1 MPQVRPTGP
10 QGSRLFKSLSRAV
23 TQEAQTR
30 PSTQHSSS
38 PQPATNTDSDKA
50 AQQNRRRGGETS
62 EQKKKTYSQAAA
74 TNSFAALSVM
84 DEEPPDKGD
93 EPGVERLVSA
103 SSSVSRT
110 STIVAHGELDG
121 VQCVDMLI
129 DTGASCSFVRRSW
142 AVNSGLSI
150 AESKQPTTVTL
161 ADNSTTVCRDEVRV
175 GCMSVNGSKAAGNLL
190 VMDELSNDV
199 IVGLSWQRAARLAI
213 TPGHPHDL
221 LNGRPVHRAEAAPKQ
236 RQPVGVTH
244 ALPLKLSTEHGDL
257 PRVRIAAALVH
268 PMRAE
273 RVTGS
278 DEQREQCGPRQQRL
292 SRMHAEHTPD
302 GLDAAVSRKLQQVLA
317 GHHRVFTDVL
327 PIKTAEQIAQSKQF
341 SIVLIGD
348 SVRPVKQRERRV
360 SPAEVEAATQWVK
373 EEVAAGRM
381 EPSTSEWAAQ
391 LVIVPKRND
400 KGEVSGWRICGD
412 YRNLNAV
419 TKADAEPLPLMQMV
433 FDQLKG
439 MRYFSKLDLLKGFN
453 QIPVEPKSRE
463 YMAVSTPVGLYQPTV
478 MPFGVK
484 NAPGSF
490 QREMRR
496 VLHEKLNKG
505 VFVFIDDIIIYS
517 RTEDEHIELIDW
529 VLSRL
534 EAEGYYT
541 NPGKCEFMRS
551 QVSFL
556 GHMVRREGLS
566 MQQHKVLAVKDWPV
580 PKCVKDVRAFLG
592 LAGFYRRFVHHFAS
606 IAQPL
611 TDLTK
616 IADRKWWDW
625 GAEQQRAF
633 DTLKR
638 ALTSAPVLA
647 HPDPQRQW
655 TVQTDASGYAL
666 GAVLSQKQD
675 DGTMRPVAYWSHKLN
690 SAARNY
696 SASERELMAIVE
708 ATKHWRQYLHGS
720 PHPILLKSD
729 HQPLVHLNTKEQLGR
744 RLNRWMEEL
753 CDLTFQIG
761 YVPGKDNAA
770 ADAMSRRSDLEPKG
784 EAEAKPPVLQVKLLA
799 LPQVTASNPDC
810 RWQLRQLAKTERST
824 TSSAQ
829 VSRWRVDGSWMSP
842 PSQSLAAVTRAAV
855 KPSETKDAQSD
866 VKSSEDAPSERESTL
881 VVESLLGDARVA
893 ATHDPQYQLMLKGEE
908 KHDGLLRRD
917 GLVYSRSGQVYIPND
932 RRLRT
937 RLLELAHDAVG
948 HFGRARTIERLSRH
962 CVWIGLTKEVEDWCR
977 SCGVCAANK
986 SSNALPAGLLKPLPI
1001 PDSPWDSVGIDFVG
1015 PLPMSKEGH
1024 DYILVL
1030 IDRLT
1035 KMLKLRA
1042 CNTSI
1047 TASQT
1052 GRLLVEMLL
1061 DVGKLP
1067 SSIVSDRDVRFTGAA
1082 WGQLWRGLKTELKM
1096 STAYHPQTDGQTER
1110 MNRTMQTVLRSYCE
1124 KREDWEEWLPFV
1136 AAAYNSTQ
1144 QESTKRTPFELNFAD
1159 PTRTIDPLQWALDEK
1174 KPGERGVS
1182 VEAERTLEEMR
1193 TIWRETRAR
1202 LVLEQEKQRKY
1213 ADQQRRDVKY
1223 EEGDSVWLST
1233 SKLRTFRGKL
1243 QDKWAGPYVVTEVR
1257 SSGAAVKLDLRG
1269 ELGKVHPVFHVSR
1282 VRPYDV
1288 SKLEWPGRLQPNRP
1302 APELIDGEAEW
1313 EVESI
1318 VGKKVILELK
1328 EVTRQ
1333 VEVPTGRSGGRFTR
1347 KAQQPKQTTVK
1358 EKVPVVWYKVKWLG
1372 WGDDDATWMRREE
1385 LPHCKELIDEYELL
1399 MKQSDE
1405 EETAG
1410 AVQELGVATTVQWWE
1425 TDKRSTTRRGKPTVR
1440 CSYLSA
1446 TAASECDA
1454 GRE

>member
-1 MPQVRPTGP
+1 MESEEDDPP
-10 QGSRLFKSLSRAV
+10 
-23 TQEAQTR
+23 
-30 PSTQHSSS
+30 
-38 PQPATNTDSDKA
+38 DK
-50 AQQNRRRGGETS
+50 
-62 EQKKKTYSQAAA
+62 
-74 TNSFAALSVM
+74 
-84 DEEPPDKGD
+84 DEEPGA
-93 EPGVERLVSA
+93 ELLVSA
-103 SSSVSRT
+103 SSVSSRS
-110 STIVAHGELDG
+110 STIVARGELDG
-121 VQCVDMLI
+121 VACADMLI
-129 DTGASCSFVRRSW
+129 DTGASVSFVRRDW
-142 AVNSGLSI
+142 AVNNGLRITGLKHPIS
-150 AESKQPTTVTL
+150 VTL
-161 ADNSTTVCRDEVRV
+161 ADQRTTVCTQRVRLS
-175 GCMSVNGSKAAGNLL
+175 CMSVHGSKAAATLL
-190 VMDELSNDV
+190 VMDELSNEV

-221 LNGRPVHRAEAAPKQ
+221 LNGRPVSRSKATSTPRKPAKEAHTPAVEPSAEPI
-236 RQPVGVTH
+236 
-244 ALPLKLSTEHGDL
+244 
-257 PRVRIAAALVH
+257 PRVRLAAALVH
-268 PMRAE
+268 SMRTQ
-273 RVTGS
+273 RVVSS
-278 DEQREQCGPRQQRL
+278 DEQRDQHDQREQRL
-292 SRMHAEHTPD
+292 SRIHAGQTPD
-302 GLDAAVSRKLQQVLA
+302 ELDAAVSRKLRQVLA

-348 SVRPVKQRERRV
+348 EVRPVKQRERRV

-373 EEVAAGRM
+373 DEVAAGRM

-463 YMAVSTPVGLYQPTV
+463 LMAVSTPVGLYQPTV

-496 VLHEKLNKG
+496 VLSGKLNKG

-517 RTEDEHIELIDW
+517 RTEDEHLELIDW
-529 VLSRL
+529 VLGRL
-534 EAEGYYT
+534 EAEGYYA
-541 NPGKCEFMRS
+541 NPAKCEFLRS

-556 GHMVRREGLS
+556 GHMVSREGLS
-566 MQQHKVLAVKDWPV
+566 MQQHKIAAVHNWPV
-580 PKCVKDVRAFLG
+580 PQSVKDVRAFLG
-592 LAGFYRRFVHHFAS
+592 LAGFYRRFVRNFAS
-606 IAQPL
+606 LAQPL

-616 IADRKWWDW
+616 IADRRWWSW
-625 GAEQQRAF
+625 GPEEQRAF
-633 DTLKR
+633 DTLKQ

-666 GAVLSQKQD
+666 GAVLSQQQD

-720 PHPILLKSD
+720 PHPVLLKSD
-729 HQPLVHLNTKEQLGR
+729 HQPLVYLNTKEQLGR

-753 CDLTFQIG
+753 CDLTFEIG
-761 YVPGKDNAA
+761 YVKGKDNAA
-770 ADAMSRRSDLEPKG
+770 ADALSRRSDLEEKG
-784 EAEAKPPVLQVKLLA
+784 EAEAKPPVLQVKLMA
-799 LPQVTASNPDC
+799 LPQVTAGTPPVCS
-810 RWQLRQLAKTERST
+810 
-824 TSSAQ
+824 
-829 VSRWRVDGSWMSP
+829 WRVDGSWMSP
-842 PSQSLAAVTRAAV
+842 PSQSLAAAKRAAV
-855 KPSETKDAQSD
+855 KPSETKDA
-866 VKSSEDAPSERESTL
+866 SSERTESTL
-881 VVESLLGDARVA
+881 IVESLLNDARTA
-893 ATHDPQYQLMLKGEE
+893 ATHDPQYQLMLKGDE

-917 GLVYSRSGQVYIPND
+917 GLVYSRSGSVYIPND

-948 HFGRARTIERLSRH
+948 HFGRARTIERLGRH
-962 CVWIGLTKEVEDWCR
+962 CVWIGLTKEVEDYCR
-977 SCGVCAANK
+977 SCAVCAANK
-986 SSNALPAGLLKPLPI
+986 SSNELPAGLLKPLPI
-1001 PDSPWDSVGIDFVG
+1001 PESPWDSVGIDFVG

-1030 IDRLT
+1030 IDRFT
-1035 KMLKLRA
+1035 KMAKMRA
-1042 CNTSI
+1042 CTTKI
-1047 TASQT
+1047 TASET
-1052 GRLLVEMLL
+1052 GRLLIDMML

-1110 MNRTMQTVLRSYCE
+1110 MNRTMQTMLRSYAE
-1124 KREDWEEWLPFV
+1124 KREDWEQWLPFV

-1159 PTRTIDPLQWALDEK
+1159 ERSIDPLKWAMEEGK
-1174 KPGERGVS
+1174 QSGRGVS

-1193 TIWRETRAR
+1193 TIWKETRAR

-1213 ADQQRRDVKY
+1213 ADQHRRDVKY
-1223 EEGDSVWLST
+1223 EAGDSVYLST
-1233 SKLRTFRGKL
+1233 RNLQTYRGKL
-1243 QDKWAGPYVVTEVR
+1243 QDKWCGPYVVTEVM
-1257 SSGAAVKLDLRG
+1257 SSGSAVKLDLRG
-1269 ELGKVHPVFHVSR
+1269 ELGKVNPVFHVSKL
-1282 VRPYDV
+1282 RPYEV

-1318 VGKKVILELK
+1318 VGKKVILERR
-1328 EVTRQ
+1328 EVTKQ
-1333 VEVPTGRSGGRFTR
+1333 VEAPAGRSGGRYAR
-1347 KAQQPKQTTVK
+1347 KVQQQPKQTTVK
-1358 EKVPVVWYKVKWLG
+1358 ETVPVVWYKVKWLG
-1372 WGDDDATWMRREE
+1372 WGDDDATWMRRED
-1385 LPHCKELIDEYELL
+1385 LPHCEQLIDEYELL

-1405 EETAG
+1405 EDTAAAG
-1410 AVQELGVATTVQWWE
+1410 GVQELGVATTVQWWE
-1425 TDKRSTTRRGKPTVR
+1425 TDKQSTTRRGRPTVR

-1446 TAASECDA
+1446 GDAAGVRVPAVCDSAAVCGPAVSAVVQPSTVSSAVVSGPAVGRVA
-1454 GRE
+1454 GSACDPCVCGCCVACSRRGGQAWTDAVVRGIKANSLENSKSIPQSQPERSRIRGDK